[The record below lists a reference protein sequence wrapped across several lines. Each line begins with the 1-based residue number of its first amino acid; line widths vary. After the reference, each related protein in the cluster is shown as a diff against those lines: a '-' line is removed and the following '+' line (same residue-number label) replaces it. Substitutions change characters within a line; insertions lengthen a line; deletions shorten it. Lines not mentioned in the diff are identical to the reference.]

1 MSFEGSRFNID
12 TTSFI
17 HPNVTQT
24 IDKSSIIP
32 YSFSTFINGA
42 LSLLNQINRSDRGTN
57 LSALHGSLY
66 D

>member
-42 LSLLNQINRSDRGTN
+42 LSLLNQIK
-57 LSALHGSLY
+57 LSTAEQT
-66 D
+66 